1 MNEVIEVIKEITIQ
15 IVSAFV
21 GSLGFSL
28 LFSLKGKRLFWASL
42 GGAIAWA
49 VYLVV
54 DALTNN
60 LFLDGVVSAM
70 VATAYAEI
78 FARILKT
85 PKTAFIFPAIVP
97 MVPGGG
103 LYYTMS
109 NLLLGNLEKG
119 IKYATETLS
128 TAIALAFGIVVVI
141 LWVRVFKYLRQKK
154 NVKEG
159 KANETNI

>member
-1 MNEVIEVIKEITIQ
+1 MNEEQIIEGIIQ
-15 IVSAFV
+15 IISAII
-21 GSLGFSL
+21 GSLGFSM
-28 LFSLKGKRLFWASL
+28 LFCLKGKKLLWATL
-42 GGAIAWA
+42 GGGIAWS

-54 DALTNN
+54 QVLGGG
-60 LFLDGVVSAM
+60 LFLCGVVSAM
-70 VATAYAEI
+70 VATAYSEI

-109 NLLLGNLEKG
+109 NALSKNFDKAL
-119 IKYATETLS
+119 KYASDTLS

-141 LWVRVFKYLRQKK
+141 MFVKVVKHLKK
-154 NVKEG
+154 KKHPE
-159 KANETNI
+159 K

>member
-1 MNEVIEVIKEITIQ
+1 MIDWVILKEYALQ
-15 IVSAFV
+15 VLWAFV

-28 LFSLKGKRLFWASL
+28 LFSLRGKCLFWASL

-49 VYLVV
+49 AYIIVGYYS
-54 DALTNN
+54 ANN
-60 LFLDGVVSAM
+60 LFLCGTVSAM
-70 VATAYAEI
+70 VATAYSEI

-109 NLLLGNLEKG
+109 NLITKNYESA
-119 IKYATETLS
+119 IKYAVETFT

-141 LWVRVFKYLRQKK
+141 LWVKTVKHVKSKK
-154 NVKEG
+154 QN
-159 KANETNI
+159 N

>member
-1 MNEVIEVIKEITIQ
+1 MINWVLLKEGALEVLW
-15 IVSAFV
+15 AFV

-49 VYLVV
+49 VYILVEYYS
-54 DALTNN
+54 AGS
-60 LFLDGVVSAM
+60 LFLSGTISAM
-70 VATAYAEI
+70 VATAYSEI

-109 NLLLGNLEKG
+109 NLITKNYTKAIE
-119 IKYATETLS
+119 YAMNTFT

-141 LWVRVFKYLRQKK
+141 LWVKTTKHVKAKKQKT
-154 NVKEG
+154 E
-159 KANETNI
+159 

>member
-1 MNEVIEVIKEITIQ
+1 MINIELLKAYALEILW
-15 IVSAFV
+15 AFV

-28 LFSLKGKRLFWASL
+28 LFALKGKKLFWASF
-42 GGAIAWA
+42 GGAIAWTA
-49 VYLVV
+49 YIIVEILSGG
-54 DALTNN
+54 N
-60 LFLDGVVSAM
+60 LFLCGTISAM
-70 VATAYAEI
+70 VATAYSEI

-109 NLLLGNLEKG
+109 NMITGKYAVAL
-119 IKYATETLS
+119 KYATSTFV

-141 LWVRVFKYLRQKK
+141 LWVKAVKHIK
-154 NVKEG
+154 N
-159 KANETNI
+159 NSH